1 MVAGS
6 GLPVGLLHIF
16 GGDCGGQFGVR
27 DNAFG
32 GGCRGEDR
40 LMLAVVG
47 SDPWSM
53 VVSSVTLFIAES
65 VLLILFLVGL

>member
-53 VVSSVTLFIAES
+53 VAVVGDGVEEVQQDLGVS
-65 VLLILFLVGL
+65 GH